1 MKTEITKDLAN
12 KKLHITRIFDAPRNM
27 VWKAWTEPEWLDR
40 WWAPLP
46 YQTKTKSMDFK
57 EGGFWLYYMLSPEGD
72 KHWCRLDYLTIF
84 KNDYYTSKDAFCDE
98 TGIANTDVPVMHWK
112 NSFLA
117 QKEQTKVVVVITF
130 HQEEDIAK
138 IIEMGFSEEFTS
150 AHGNLDDLLSKAT
163 RTQIQ

>member
-84 KNDYYTSKDAFCDE
+84 KNDYIIILPRMHS
-98 TGIANTDVPVMHWK
+98 VMK
-112 NSFLA
+112 PESQTQMFLSCIGRIPSLRKRNK
-117 QKEQTKVVVVITF
+117 Q
-130 HQEEDIAK
+130 
-138 IIEMGFSEEFTS
+138 
-150 AHGNLDDLLSKAT
+150 
-163 RTQIQ
+163 R